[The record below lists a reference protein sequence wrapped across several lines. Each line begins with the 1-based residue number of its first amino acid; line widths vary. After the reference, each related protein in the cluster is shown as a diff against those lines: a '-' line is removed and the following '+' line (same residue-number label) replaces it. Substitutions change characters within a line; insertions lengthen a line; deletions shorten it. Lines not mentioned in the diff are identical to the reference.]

1 MKKTVSLLLVFII
14 CISSF
19 PLLAFA
25 QDVPGEYTDTEKE
38 TIYSR
43 YTYNENML
51 DAIFGDDTA
60 VGYWNMVNDTEENGF
75 LKWLIDASSWII
87 GEYPDKQDYA
97 EILANLIMMQSGDI
111 AEQVQNQSQYDDLKD
126 GMDYALDIVG
136 IASDF
141 VGGANLLGE
150 ISPIIDAA
158 TDGTDVIID
167 NVELAKYYETTI
179 RDYTQSKLFLDAVSS
194 YAENEELRATASA
207 LLGANDKLLESRLE
221 YLADSSATLADYQAE
236 FFVKNMSFE
245 LLKTADL
252 YKTDETVKWYVDG
265 GEKISKSIQ
274 SIFSGAKFAF
284 RMTMLA
290 GDIGF
295 GTSDTFNRYQEMK
308 IVSDIAGAIVEANHN
323 VQTPSRYDSPDA
335 LNIIQTKCD
344 YYKMLIVTHARG
356 EYLVYQLLIN
366 DAGLLSDF
374 RALFDAFK
382 EPGETTESWY
392 NGQISVMLE
401 YYDILNNMF
410 MIEDENMATTDLG
423 NVPQDATEFNG
434 HYYYIYNIDAGSTWK
449 EAKQYCELQGG
460 YLATITS
467 PEEQRFISSIVQN
480 QEKRSYW
487 IGLTDEEESG
497 CWEWVTNEP
506 FSYSNWAQN
515 EPNHGYGGKEHYVA
529 IVSYDTEYDYP
540 IFLGE
545 WNDHANDRDIEQFG
559 FICEWGEYIVSTTP
573 PSENNYETDSALGK
587 YLAAAAKTTETGSWS
602 EQLTLEADMSIA
614 YESGRTKT
622 KVTLTADSNVSNY
635 VEDDLSQIEI
645 SSLANMKVMGQT
657 YSWSTEYYDGVAH
670 YEYTE
675 PFQRSESL
683 EIPPDFFDFE
693 ASIPE
698 DAILT
703 EDVSGNQIR
712 FIISGEEMTET
723 GIAAVQQMSGV
734 NNLECEDVEVIA
746 TLNDSGSIDQIEMNF
761 DASVE
766 YQGYDANV
774 TYKIQYTFS

>member
-126 GMDYALDIVG
+126 GMDYAMDIVD

-167 NVELAKYYETTI
+167 NVEQAKYYETTI

-252 YKTDETVKWYVDG
+252 YKTDETVKWYVDC
-265 GEKISKSIQ
+265 GEKISKSVQ

-392 NGQISVMLE
+392 NGQISVMLG

-423 NVPQDATEFNG
+423 NVPQDATEFND
-434 HYYYIYNIDAGSTWK
+434 HFYYVYNLDTVSTWN
-449 EAKQYCELQGG
+449 EAKQYCENQGG

-467 PEEQRFISSIVQN
+467 PEENEFVY
-480 QEKRSYW
+480 SYLKNNF
-487 IGLTDEEESG
+487 GYESAYFGFTDQDEEGIWVWDNGEVSSYTNWHSG
-497 CWEWVTNEP
+497 
-506 FSYSNWAQN
+506 
-515 EPNHGYGGKEHYVA
+515 EPN
-529 IVSYDTEYDYP
+529 
-540 IFLGE
+540 GE
-545 WNDHANDRDIEQFG
+545 NPNEDFAMFYYKYSDGTWNDGDFG
-559 FICEWGEYIVSTTP
+559 QRTVNSGVVFICEWGEYIVGTTP
-573 PSENNYETDSALGK
+573 QSENHYETDSAFGK

-614 YESGRTKT
+614 YEGGRTKT
-622 KVTLTADSNVSNY
+622 KVTLTVDSDVSNY

-645 SSLANMKVMGQT
+645 TSLANMKVMGQT
-657 YSWSTEYYDGVAH
+657 YAWSTEYYDGVAH

-693 ASIPE
+693 TSIPE
-698 DAILT
+698 EAILT

-712 FIISGEEMTET
+712 FIVSGEEMTET

-766 YQGYDANV
+766 YQGYDADV
-774 TYKIQYTFS
+774 TYKVQYTFS

>member
-1 MKKTVSLLLVFII
+1 MKKIVSLLLAFIV

-60 VGYWNMVNDTEENGF
+60 VGYWKMVNDTEEDGF
-75 LKWLIDASSWII
+75 LKWLIDTSSWII

-126 GMDYALDIVG
+126 GMDYAMDIVD

-141 VGGANLLGE
+141 VGGANLLEE

-158 TDGTDVIID
+158 TGGADVIID
-167 NVELAKYYETTI
+167 NVEQAKYYETAI
-179 RDYTQSKLFLDAVSS
+179 RDYTQSKLFLNAVSS

-207 LLGANDKLLESRLE
+207 LLRANDKLLESRLE
-221 YLADSSATLADYQAE
+221 YLTDSSATLADYQAE

-252 YKTDETVKWYVDG
+252 YKTDETVKWYVDC
-265 GEKISKSIQ
+265 GEKISKSVQ

-308 IVSDIAGAIVEANHN
+308 IVSDIAGAIVEANHH

-335 LNIIQTKCD
+335 LNIIKTKCD

-410 MIEDENMATTDLG
+410 VIEDENMETTDLG
-423 NVPQDATEFNG
+423 DIPQGASEFNG
-434 HYYYIYNIDAGSTWK
+434 HYYYVYDVDTVTDWNMAQ
-449 EAKQYCELQGG
+449 EYCEAQGG

-467 PEEQRFISSIVQN
+467 PEEDAFLYSYITDAGYSSVMF
-480 QEKRSYW
+480 
-487 IGLTDEEESG
+487 GLTDQEQTDD
-497 CWEWVTNEP
+497 WHWVTGEEL
-506 FSYSNWAQN
+506 SYQNWHPG
-515 EPNHGYGGKEHYVA
+515 EPNHQGGYEHYGMYY
-529 IVSYDTEYDYP
+529 SKNTDGT
-540 IFLGE
+540 
-545 WNDHANDRDIEQFG
+545 WNDGSGRGGPFL
-559 FICEWGEYIVSTTP
+559 CEWGEYNVTTP
-573 PSENNYETDSALGK
+573 PSENHYETDSALGK

-614 YESGRTKT
+614 YEGGRTKT
-622 KVTLTADSNVSNY
+622 KVTLTADSDVSNY

-645 SSLANMKVMGQT
+645 TSLANMKVMGQT
-657 YSWSTEYYDGVAH
+657 YTWSTEYYDGVAH

-698 DAILT
+698 EAILT
-703 EDVSGNQIR
+703 EEVSGNQIR
-712 FIISGEEMTET
+712 FIVSGEEMTET

-746 TLNDSGSIDQIEMNF
+746 TLNDSGSINQIVMNF
-761 DASVE
+761 DASVK
-766 YQGYDANV
+766 YQGYDADV
-774 TYKIQYTFS
+774 TYKIQYTFN

>member
-1 MKKTVSLLLVFII
+1 MKKIVSLLLVFTI
-14 CISSF
+14 CIASF

-25 QDVPGEYTDTEKE
+25 QDVPDEYTDTEKE

-75 LKWLIDASSWII
+75 LKWLIDRASWII

-126 GMDYALDIVG
+126 GMDYAMDIVD

-141 VGGANLLGE
+141 VGGAHLLEE

-158 TDGTDVIID
+158 TDGADVIID
-167 NVELAKYYETTI
+167 NVEQAKYYETAI

-194 YAENEELRATASA
+194 YAENEELRTTASA
-207 LLGANDKLLESRLE
+207 LLRANDKLLESRLE
-221 YLADSSATLADYQAE
+221 YLADSSATLANYQAE

-252 YKTDETVKWYVDG
+252 YKTDETVKWYVDC
-265 GEKISKSIQ
+265 GEKISKSVQ

-284 RMTMLA
+284 KMTMLA

-410 MIEDENMATTDLG
+410 VIEEDTNMETSDLG
-423 NVPQDATEFNG
+423 DIPQGAAEFNG
-434 HYYYIYNIDAGSTWK
+434 HYYYVYDVDTVTDWNMAQ
-449 EAKQYCELQGG
+449 EYCEVQGG

-467 PEEQRFISSIVQN
+467 PEEDAFLYSYITDAGYSSVMF
-480 QEKRSYW
+480 
-487 IGLTDEEESG
+487 GLTDQEQTDD
-497 CWEWVTNEP
+497 WHWVTGEKL
-506 FSYSNWAQN
+506 SYQNWHPG
-515 EPNHGYGGKEHYVA
+515 EPNHQGGYEHYGMYY
-529 IVSYDTEYDYP
+529 SKNTDGT
-540 IFLGE
+540 
-545 WNDHANDRDIEQFG
+545 WNDGSGRGGPFL
-559 FICEWGEYIVSTTP
+559 CEWGEYNVTTP
-573 PSENNYETDSALGK
+573 PSENYYETDSAFGK
-587 YLAAAAKTTETGSWS
+587 YLAAAEKTTETGSWS

-622 KVTLTADSNVSNY
+622 KVTLTADSEVSNY

-645 SSLANMKVMGQT
+645 TSLANMKVVGQT
-657 YSWSTEYYDGVAH
+657 YAWSTEYYDGVAH

-698 DAILT
+698 EAILT
-703 EDVSGNQIR
+703 EEVSGNQIQ
-712 FIISGEEMTET
+712 FIVSGEEMTET

-746 TLNDSGSIDQIEMNF
+746 TLNDSGSINQIVMNF
-761 DASVE
+761 DASVK
-766 YQGYDANV
+766 YQGYDTDV
-774 TYKIQYTFS
+774 TYKIQYTFN

>member
-1 MKKTVSLLLVFII
+1 MKKIVSLLLVFII

-19 PLLAFA
+19 PFLAFA
-25 QDVPGEYTDTEKE
+25 QGVPGEYTDMQKE

-87 GEYPDKQDYA
+87 GEYPSKQDYA

-126 GMDYALDIVG
+126 GMDYAMDIVD
-136 IASDF
+136 IASNF
-141 VGGANLLGE
+141 VGGANLMEE
-150 ISPIIDAA
+150 ISPIIDAV

-167 NVELAKYYETTI
+167 NVEQAKYYETAI

-207 LLGANDKLLESRLE
+207 LLRANDKLLESRLE
-221 YLADSSATLADYQAE
+221 YLADSSAILADYQAE

-252 YKTDETVKWYVDG
+252 YKTDETVKWYVDC
-265 GEKISKSIQ
+265 GEKISKSVQ
-274 SIFSGAKFAF
+274 SMFSGAKFAF

-308 IVSDIAGAIVEANHN
+308 IVSDIAGAIVEANHH

-374 RALFDAFK
+374 RVLFDAFK

-410 MIEDENMATTDLG
+410 VIEDET
-423 NVPQDATEFNG
+423 
-434 HYYYIYNIDAGSTWK
+434 
-449 EAKQYCELQGG
+449 
-460 YLATITS
+460 
-467 PEEQRFISSIVQN
+467 
-480 QEKRSYW
+480 
-487 IGLTDEEESG
+487 
-497 CWEWVTNEP
+497 
-506 FSYSNWAQN
+506 
-515 EPNHGYGGKEHYVA
+515 
-529 IVSYDTEYDYP
+529 
-540 IFLGE
+540 
-545 WNDHANDRDIEQFG
+545 
-559 FICEWGEYIVSTTP
+559 VSTTP
-573 PSENNYETDSALGK
+573 PSEDHYETDSALGK

-645 SSLANMKVMGQT
+645 TSLVNMKVMGQT
-657 YSWSTEYYDGVAH
+657 YAWSTEYYDGIAH

-693 ASIPE
+693 ASIQE
-698 DAILT
+698 EAILT
-703 EDVSGNQIR
+703 EEVSGNQIR
-712 FIISGEEMTET
+712 FIVSGEEMTET

-734 NNLECEDVEVIA
+734 NNLECEDVEVIV

-766 YQGYDANV
+766 YQGYDADV